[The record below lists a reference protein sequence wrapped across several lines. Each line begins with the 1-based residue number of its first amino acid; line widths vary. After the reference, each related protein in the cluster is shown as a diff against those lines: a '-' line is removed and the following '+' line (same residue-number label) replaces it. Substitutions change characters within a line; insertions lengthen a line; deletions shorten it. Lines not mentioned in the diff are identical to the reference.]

1 MVTRPLRV
9 SRTFDPILKSLKHLK
24 QCVEKPLKVTSNKLL
39 ILLSNF
45 LAFPCKMKGEF
56 DITSSIAV
64 VHDMYIVLLVHNTII
79 LLIRYT
85 RISLIVSH
93 IVRNVKHSQF

>member
-9 SRTFDPILKSLKHLK
+9 SQTFDPILKSLKHLK
-24 QCVEKPLKVTSNKLL
+24 QCVEKPTKVTSNKHL

-56 DITSSIAV
+56 DVISTAV
-64 VHDMYIVLLVHNTII
+64 VHVLSVHNTIM
-79 LLIRYT
+79 LLL
-85 RISLIVSH
+85 SP
-93 IVRNVKHSQF
+93 K